1 MTTGTVGRALWAPFI
16 GLVALVVALDQLT
29 KSWIETELSG
39 GRVIVYL
46 GGALRLVYSQNN
58 GALFGLV
65 RGQVLIF
72 AVLSLAVIA
81 LIVSFHARAGRS
93 PYMTLTLGLLL
104 GGAIGNAIDRF
115 RLGYV
120 IDFVDG
126 GVGGTRFFTFNLAD
140 ASISA
145 AILLL
150 FAMALWPSLAGSRPG
165 SRPGSGADS
174 GADSRPGSGADSR
187 AGSGAAADASVAESE
202 PGGSAPGSSDA

>member
-58 GALFGLV
+58 GALFGLF

-81 LIVSFHARAGRS
+81 MIVSFHARAGRS

-126 GVGGTRFFTFNLAD
+126 GVGGARFFTFNLAD

-150 FAMALWPSLAGSRPG
+150 FAMALWPSLAGSRA
-165 SRPGSGADS
+165 GSGTD
-174 GADSRPGSGADSR
+174 
-187 AGSGAAADASVAESE
+187 SGAAADASVAESE

>member
-58 GALFGLV
+58 GALFGLF

-81 LIVSFHARAGRS
+81 MIVSFHARAGRS

-150 FAMALWPSLAGSRPG
+150 FAMALWPSLSGSRPG
-165 SRPGSGADS
+165 SRAGEG
-174 GADSRPGSGADSR
+174 
-187 AGSGAAADASVAESE
+187 AGSGAATDASVAESE

>member
-1 MTTGTVGRALWAPFI
+1 MTIAKVRRPLWTPFL
-16 GLVALVVALDQLT
+16 GLVALVVGLDQLT
-29 KSWIETELSG
+29 KFWIETELSG

-58 GALFGLV
+58 GALFGLF
-65 RGQVLIF
+65 RGQVLVF

-81 LIVSFHARAGRS
+81 MIVSFHARAGRN

-115 RLGYV
+115 RMGYV

-126 GVGGTRFFTFNLAD
+126 GLGSTRFFTFNLAD
-140 ASISA
+140 AAISG

-150 FAMALWPSLAGSRPG
+150 FAMALWPSLAGPRATTDASAHDASADDASSHDASSPDAPMTETEPDRPE
-165 SRPGSGADS
+165 PGSG
-174 GADSRPGSGADSR
+174 
-187 AGSGAAADASVAESE
+187 DA
-202 PGGSAPGSSDA
+202 

>member
-1 MTTGTVGRALWAPFI
+1 MTTRRAARPLWGPF
-16 GLVALVVALDQLT
+16 VALVGLVVVLDQLS
-29 KSWIETELSG
+29 KSWIEAELSG
-39 GRVIVYL
+39 GRVISYL

-58 GALFGLV
+58 GALFGLF
-65 RGQVLIF
+65 RGHVLIF
-72 AVLSLAVIA
+72 GLMSLAVIA
-81 LIVSFHARAGRS
+81 LIVTFHARSGRS

-126 GVGGTRFFTFNLAD
+126 GLGRARFFTFNLAD

-150 FAMALWPSLAGSRPG
+150 FAMAIWPSLVGSRGSGVGAGDAGASRTGPQPGPTAAEPGAGS
-165 SRPGSGADS
+165 D
-174 GADSRPGSGADSR
+174 
-187 AGSGAAADASVAESE
+187 DA
-202 PGGSAPGSSDA
+202 

>member
-1 MTTGTVGRALWAPFI
+1 MTIGKVGRPLWLPFI

-29 KSWIETELSG
+29 KAWIETELSG

-46 GGALRLVYSQNN
+46 DGALRLVYSQNN
-58 GALFGLV
+58 GALFGLF
-65 RGQVLIF
+65 RGQVLVF

-81 LIVSFHARAGRS
+81 MIVSFHARAGRS

-126 GVGGTRFFTFNLAD
+126 GLGSTRFFTFNLAD

-150 FAMALWPSLAGSRPG
+150 LAMSLWPSLAGSPATTDASSPG
-165 SRPGSGADS
+165 ASSPDAPMTETEPDRAEPGSG
-174 GADSRPGSGADSR
+174 
-187 AGSGAAADASVAESE
+187 DA
-202 PGGSAPGSSDA
+202 

>member
-58 GALFGLV
+58 GALFGLF

-81 LIVSFHARAGRS
+81 MIVSFHARAGRS

-126 GVGGTRFFTFNLAD
+126 GVGGARFFTFNLAD

-150 FAMALWPSLAGSRPG
+150 FAMALWPSLAGSRA
-165 SRPGSGADS
+165 GSGADS
-174 GADSRPGSGADSR
+174 GSG
-187 AGSGAAADASVAESE
+187 AGSGAGPGAATDASVAESE

>member
-1 MTTGTVGRALWAPFI
+1 MTSTRAARPLWVPFA

-29 KSWIETELSG
+29 KAWIETELSG
-39 GRVIVYL
+39 GRVITYL

-58 GALFGLV
+58 GALFGLF

-72 AVLSLAVIA
+72 GLLSLAVIA
-81 LIVSFHARAGRS
+81 MIVTFHARSGRS

-126 GVGGTRFFTFNLAD
+126 GLGRARFFTFNLAD

-150 FAMALWPSLAGSRPG
+150 FAMAIWPSVVGPREN
-165 SRPGSGADS
+165 RVT
-174 GADSRPGSGADSR
+174 
-187 AGSGAAADASVAESE
+187 ASTGDPE
-202 PGGSAPGSSDA
+202 PGLADDPGRSDA